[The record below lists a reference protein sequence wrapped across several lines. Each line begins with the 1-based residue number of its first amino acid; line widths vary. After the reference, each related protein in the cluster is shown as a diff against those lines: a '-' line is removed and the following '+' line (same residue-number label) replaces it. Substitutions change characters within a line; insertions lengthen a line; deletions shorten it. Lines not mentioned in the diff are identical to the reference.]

1 MTRKRVTVGLE
12 NLEERAL
19 MSASSVTLQNGL
31 LNIIASPNQQH
42 TAIVSQTSSSA
53 IQVQLDSQTYTFTDP
68 VTQINYTGGNRGDN
82 FQNLT
87 TIGGFLAFGNGDN
100 IVNSKAGGEAI
111 LVGNGKN
118 FVQDFA
124 TGNTIVAG
132 NGQNNI
138 YGGPG
143 DNIIAGSGND
153 IIYDIL
159 GSNQITVANHRGT
172 DYIYSN
178 ATSTVTGAQARDKV
192 AVFFAANRASGSGTL
207 VLDSGV
213 LYFTAN
219 NNGDTYTV
227 NQVGNKI
234 VATYNLNDGTGF
246 HTQVFNK
253 SQVQLLANFGGS
265 GNDTFVNNTNI
276 DDVQY
281 GQGGNNVVV
290 GGFGDLDL
298 EKAGGASGNSLVVGR
313 SSEYNDLTA
322 SLTAGATATLITNPF
337 AQQNVA
343 RSVNPA
349 DVIFGLMQYNGTYIG
364 PLPASQV
371 LQGYGGYA
379 MAGPVASTTSL
390 APTLGMM
397 QDSLALGSGSVQN
410 QRN

>member
-1 MTRKRVTVGLE
+1 MTRKRASVGLE
-12 NLEERAL
+12 TLEERAL

-31 LNIIASPNQQH
+31 LNIVASPNQHH
-42 TAIVSQTSSSA
+42 TAVVSQTTA
-53 IQVQLDSQTYTFTDP
+53 GAVQVQLDNQTYTFTDP
-68 VTQINYTGGNRGDN
+68 VTQLNYTGGNKGDN

-87 TIGGFLAFGNGDN
+87 TIGGYLAFGNGDN
-100 IVNSKAGGEAI
+100 VVNSKAGGEAI
-111 LVGNGKN
+111 FVGDGNN

-132 NGQNNI
+132 NGRNNI
-138 YGGPG
+138 YGGPS
-143 DNIIAGSGND
+143 DNIIAGSGRD

-159 GSNQITVANHRGT
+159 GSDQITVAPHKGT
-172 DYIYSN
+172 DYIFSN
-178 ATSTVTGAQARDKV
+178 ATSTVTGAQNNDRV
-192 AVFFAANRASGSGTL
+192 AVFFAANRAAGSGTL

-219 NNGDTYTV
+219 SAGDTYVV

-246 HTQVFNK
+246 HTMTFNK
-253 SQVQLLANFGGS
+253 SDVKLLANFGGA
-265 GNDTFVNNTNI
+265 GNDTLVNNTNI
-276 DDVQY
+276 PDVQY
-281 GQGGNNVVV
+281 GQGGNNVVI
-290 GGFGDLDL
+290 GGYGALDL

-337 AQQNVA
+337 AEQNVA

-349 DVIFGLMQYNGTYIG
+349 DVIFGLMQGNGVYIG
-364 PLPASQV
+364 PLSQNQIF
-371 LQGYGGYA
+371 QGYGFSALSGF
-379 MAGPVASTTSL
+379 
-390 APTLGMM
+390 APTSTVAPSMGMA
-397 QDSLALGSGSVQN
+397 QDSMAMGAANLN